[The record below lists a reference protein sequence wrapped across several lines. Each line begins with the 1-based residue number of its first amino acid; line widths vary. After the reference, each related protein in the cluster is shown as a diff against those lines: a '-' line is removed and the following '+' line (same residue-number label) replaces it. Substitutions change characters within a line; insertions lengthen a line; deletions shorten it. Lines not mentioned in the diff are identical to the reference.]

1 MINDHTNEFYVTLMS
16 NADTHS
22 YDNKL
27 SKFQNDLPNEFYLK
41 PEDNWMVCV
50 KSLGFSTSFFN
61 MHRPIAPGDNLP
73 SFIFYRVLNGKI
85 TDVDSTASVFF
96 NKSRL
101 TIDEIS
107 QSFEQVKQLLPEI
120 QIKFNLS
127 ERPVISSKLSSDAD
141 DSQSI
146 LVLVHESARQTFDFP
161 SSEFTE
167 VLTAFNEP
175 YHVFRISKSYH
186 ELKGASKDWYYKYP
200 ELVQIECEEVKERIY
215 NSSFKKYL
223 SVICPNFNPDD
234 KYFTHSFDVEEY
246 CELSNHFL
254 SKLSVTLKDKNS
266 ELLNLLP
273 GPASFLKLKFKKM
286 PSEKFFNVRLSSES
300 GEFETDLPQ
309 PLYLDSN
316 WRVSLTSISYPS
328 EIYSLPADE
337 NLRTMKGYI
346 NLGYNNAERKSPIP
360 SSADATDKLVSVID
374 TFLSV
379 KYNAERK
386 SPVFETIPSSVDTTD
401 KLVAVIDT
409 FLSVNFKGSVRKHP
423 RDGLLHFTIPSKVV
437 VSIPTCVLE
446 LIGFR
451 NSDFV
456 KGMTIKGS
464 SIQIENETAEN
475 LYFKLTGS
483 SNTEGDNIR
492 PEYMMVYCDTIRP
505 CIVASEYLK
514 LMCIVPIRYAKSNDG
529 VGYVTE
535 EFSQPERHE
544 IESTRVKS
552 IKMSLKTHWGSD
564 ITFAAGKKIFANL
577 LFSRE

>member
-360 SSADATDKLVSVID
+360 SSADATDKLV
-374 TFLSV
+374 
-379 KYNAERK
+379 
-386 SPVFETIPSSVDTTD
+386 
-401 KLVAVIDT
+401 AVIDT
-409 FLSVNFKGSVRKHP
+409 FLSVDFKGSVRKHP
-423 RDGLLHFTIPSKVV
+423 QDGLLHFTLPSKVV
-437 VSIPTCVLE
+437 VRIPTCVLE

-464 SIQIENETAEN
+464 SIQIENETAGN

>member
-1 MINDHTNEFYVTLMS
+1 
-16 NADTHS
+16 
-22 YDNKL
+22 
-27 SKFQNDLPNEFYLK
+27 
-41 PEDNWMVCV
+41 
-50 KSLGFSTSFFN
+50 
-61 MHRPIAPGDNLP
+61 
-73 SFIFYRVLNGKI
+73 
-85 TDVDSTASVFF
+85 
-96 NKSRL
+96 
-101 TIDEIS
+101 
-107 QSFEQVKQLLPEI
+107 
-120 QIKFNLS
+120 
-127 ERPVISSKLSSDAD
+127 
-141 DSQSI
+141 
-146 LVLVHESARQTFDFP
+146 
-161 SSEFTE
+161 
-167 VLTAFNEP
+167 
-175 YHVFRISKSYH
+175 
-186 ELKGASKDWYYKYP
+186 
-200 ELVQIECEEVKERIY
+200 
-215 NSSFKKYL
+215 
-223 SVICPNFNPDD
+223 
-234 KYFTHSFDVEEY
+234 
-246 CELSNHFL
+246 
-254 SKLSVTLKDKNS
+254 
-266 ELLNLLP
+266 
-273 GPASFLKLKFKKM
+273 
-286 PSEKFFNVRLSSES
+286 
-300 GEFETDLPQ
+300 
-309 PLYLDSN
+309 
-316 WRVSLTSISYPS
+316 
-328 EIYSLPADE
+328 
-337 NLRTMKGYI
+337 MKGYI
-346 NLGYNNAERKSPIP
+346 NLGY
-360 SSADATDKLVSVID
+360 
-374 TFLSV
+374 
-379 KYNAERK
+379 YNAERK

>member
-360 SSADATDKLVSVID
+360 SSADATDKLV
-374 TFLSV
+374 
-379 KYNAERK
+379 
-386 SPVFETIPSSVDTTD
+386 
-401 KLVAVIDT
+401 AVIDT

-423 RDGLLHFTIPSKVV
+423 QDGLLHFTIPSKVV
-437 VSIPTCVLE
+437 VRIPTCVLE

>member
-360 SSADATDKLVSVID
+360 SSADATDKLV
-374 TFLSV
+374 
-379 KYNAERK
+379 
-386 SPVFETIPSSVDTTD
+386 
-401 KLVAVIDT
+401 AVIDT

-423 RDGLLHFTIPSKVV
+423 QDGLLHFTIPSKVV
-437 VSIPTCVLE
+437 VRIPTCVLE

-464 SIQIENETAEN
+464 SIQIENETAGN

>member
-360 SSADATDKLVSVID
+360 SSADAT
-374 TFLSV
+374 
-379 KYNAERK
+379 E
-386 SPVFETIPSSVDTTD
+386 

-423 RDGLLHFTIPSKVV
+423 QDGLLHFTIPSKVV
-437 VSIPTCVLE
+437 VRIPTCVLE